1 MLGFE
6 NNKGLAA
13 IMIVSTGK
21 IIKVKLGDLL
31 KSEMLDDL
39 SRVEVKDVYRKFYS
53 GGAVLTAYEVSDR
66 HERSWMTYV
75 ALNLMLFAIYIFTNV
90 AATEALFGIF

>member
-1 MLGFE
+1 MGDSSVSNKYKLLGFE

-31 KSEMLDDL
+31 KS
-39 SRVEVKDVYRKFYS
+39 
-53 GGAVLTAYEVSDR
+53 
-66 HERSWMTYV
+66 
-75 ALNLMLFAIYIFTNV
+75 
-90 AATEALFGIF
+90 